1 MVDVNK
7 DGRMDLLTTTWSQL
21 GDPGALLAYEIPDN
35 WQDVSAWTESVFVEI
50 FYLFFFNGERFFMQL

>member
-50 FYLFFFNGERFFMQL
+50 FYLFFF